1 MSRKPLLLLPGMM
14 CDRRLFAAQLEGLGD
29 LADSVVADIGEAET
43 VGGIAEQV
51 LEAAPWPRFALAGLS
66 MGGIVA
72 MEMLRR
78 APERIERLALLDT
91 NHLAET
97 PERQALRQPQIER
110 ALQGGLRRLLIE
122 EMKPLY
128 LAPQNRDDD
137 SILDCVLD
145 MALELGP
152 EVFARQ
158 SAALRSRP
166 DQTDTLRGARLPVLL
181 LCGEADGLCP
191 VERHREMAA
200 LLPRARLE
208 ILTGAGHLPSLEQPE
223 ETTAALRRWLSE
235 EGAWPN

>member
-14 CDRRLFAAQLEGLGD
+14 CDGRLFAAQLDGLAD
-29 LADSVVADIGEAET
+29 LADSVVANIGGAET
-43 VGGIAEQV
+43 VGDIAEQV

-78 APERIERLALLDT
+78 APERVERLALLDT
-91 NHLAET
+91 NHRAET
-97 PERQALRQPQIER
+97 SERQALRQPQIER
-110 ALQGGLRRLLIE
+110 ALRGGLRRVLIE

-128 LAPQNRDDD
+128 LAPQNRDDE

-145 MALELGP
+145 MALDLGP
-152 EVFARQ
+152 VVFARQ

-166 DQTDTLRGARLPVLL
+166 DQTETLRGARLPVLL

-191 VERHREMAA
+191 VSRHREMAA

-208 ILTGAGHLPSLEQPE
+208 ILSDAGHLPSLEQPE
-223 ETTAALRRWLSE
+223 GTTAALRRWLSE
-235 EGAWPN
+235 DGLCPN